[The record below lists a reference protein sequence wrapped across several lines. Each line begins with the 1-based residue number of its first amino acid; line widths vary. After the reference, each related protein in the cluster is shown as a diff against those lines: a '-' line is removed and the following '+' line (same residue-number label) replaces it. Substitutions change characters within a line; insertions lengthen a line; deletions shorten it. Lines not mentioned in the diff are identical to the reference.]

1 MEIFKDIENASN
13 GSGLSDGN
21 LQAFVKYKFQRK
33 IKHIR
38 HNTLNMMINLG
49 MISGPRYI
57 EAVIERIH
65 LTKSQFI
72 LDLEQGTEVI
82 IPKEINQDFLPASY
96 RYYDCLL
103 MMV

>member
-1 MEIFKDIENASN
+1 
-13 GSGLSDGN
+13 
-21 LQAFVKYKFQRK
+21 
-33 IKHIR
+33 
-38 HNTLNMMINLG
+38 MINLG

-72 LDLEQGTEVI
+72 LDLEQGNEVI

-96 RYYDCLL
+96 RYYDSILL
-103 MMV
+103 MIQENITLEQKNFQKMKNKLGSVFE

>member
-1 MEIFKDIENASN
+1 M
-13 GSGLSDGN
+13 
-21 LQAFVKYKFQRK
+21 
-33 IKHIR
+33 KHIK

-72 LDLEQGTEVI
+72 LELEQGTEVI
-82 IPKEINQDFLPASY
+82 IPKEIN
-96 RYYDCLL
+96 
-103 MMV
+103 

>member
-1 MEIFKDIENASN
+1 
-13 GSGLSDGN
+13 
-21 LQAFVKYKFQRK
+21 
-33 IKHIR
+33 
-38 HNTLNMMINLG
+38 MMINLG

-103 MMV
+103 MMI